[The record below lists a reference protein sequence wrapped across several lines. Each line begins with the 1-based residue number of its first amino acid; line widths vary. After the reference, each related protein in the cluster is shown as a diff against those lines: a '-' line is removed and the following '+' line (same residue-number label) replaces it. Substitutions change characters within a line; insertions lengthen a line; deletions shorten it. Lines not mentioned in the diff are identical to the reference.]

1 MVLLAFQ
8 RQWLPDFYEK
18 NGWVLGAIIK
28 VMKSEA
34 ARANPAIT
42 CAAMYTTVFFEA
54 AISGDPKRFAKVAL
68 DLWTHC
74 FSSLAADDANK
85 LLSIE
90 TKSLLTV
97 LPCAKVFMNAENVQ
111 VYIPEF
117 DWDQLGGIGGKWKHN
132 NLLISGIWFCK
143 H

>member
-1 MVLLAFQ
+1 MLTLFLFVLSLS
-8 RQWLPDFYEK
+8 LSLSD
-18 NGWVLGAIIK
+18 
-28 VMKSEA
+28 A
-34 ARANPAIT
+34 APLRGLN
-42 CAAMYTTVFFEA
+42 
-54 AISGDPKRFAKVAL
+54 
-68 DLWTHC
+68 
-74 FSSLAADDANK
+74 AADDANK

-117 DWDQLGGIGGKWKHN
+117 DWDQLGGIGGQWKHN
-132 NLLISGIWFCK
+132 NLLISGIWFYK